1 MIGADIKTV
10 VFWKLSITMNIYQPL
25 LAERFIFLFR
35 RNLIK
40 TYINIICR
48 SICTTDSGA
57 AHHLQNQIYERV
69 WSLIIRDISNL
80 RLEEITFNR
89 ENVNNHY
96 DQRLK
101 ILVSRNVLHENYVTC
116 PSLLSRQG
124 ARFLSG
130 ESMTLES
137 KRNMFK
143 AIWLCKTYFF
153 LI

>member
-10 VFWKLSITMNIYQPL
+10 VFWKLSITTNIYQPL
-25 LAERFIFLFR
+25 LAQRFIFLFR

-40 TYINIICR
+40 SYVNISCR
-48 SICTTDSGA
+48 SICTTDSGGA
-57 AHHLQNQIYERV
+57 AYHLQNQIYERV
-69 WSLIIRDISNL
+69 RSLIIRDINNL
-80 RLEEITFNR
+80 KLEEITFNR

-101 ILVSRNVLHENYVTC
+101 ILVSRNVLQENYVTR

-130 ESMTLES
+130 ESMTSET

-143 AIWLCKTYFF
+143 AI
-153 LI
+153 

>member
-1 MIGADIKTV
+1 M
-10 VFWKLSITMNIYQPL
+10 
-25 LAERFIFLFR
+25 
-35 RNLIK
+35 
-40 TYINIICR
+40 
-48 SICTTDSGA
+48 
-57 AHHLQNQIYERV
+57 
-69 WSLIIRDISNL
+69 

-101 ILVSRNVLHENYVTC
+101 ILVSRNVLHENYVNRH
-116 PSLLSRQG
+116 SLLSRQG

-143 AIWLCKTYFF
+143 KQFKNSKSEKLLGITIDEKLTFNEHIGN
-153 LI
+153 L